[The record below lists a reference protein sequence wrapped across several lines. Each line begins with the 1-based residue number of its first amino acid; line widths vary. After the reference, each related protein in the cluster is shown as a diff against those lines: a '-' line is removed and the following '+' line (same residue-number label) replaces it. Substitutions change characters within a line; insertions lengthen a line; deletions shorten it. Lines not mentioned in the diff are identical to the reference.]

1 MSDVHSAPLPPGPRF
16 YHGARLGLLAL
27 VATPFL
33 AVAGWEWQFFGAAVT
48 GLGTGHVE
56 PTSQVPGIVL
66 AASAVGT
73 ALSGTV
79 LALADR
85 RSVAPV
91 LRVVVAAL
99 SGASALLLVVVTALQ
114 IVAVVH
120 LATTT
125 ATDVPY

>member
-1 MSDVHSAPLPPGPRF
+1 V
-16 YHGARLGLLAL
+16 
-27 VATPFL
+27 L
-33 AVAGWEWQFFGAAVT
+33 AV
-48 GLGTGHVE
+48 
-56 PTSQVPGIVL
+56 
-66 AASAVGT
+66 SAVGT